1 MGLGNGRSRNKLE
14 SMMTTRL
21 RVLAFVM
28 VFAALVPQAAI
39 AQRKTDAAAHQLF
52 EAVNR
57 ERASQGLAQLK
68 WDDALASAARQHAE
82 AMAARNTLGHQ
93 LPDEPG
99 LSTRAT
105 KAGVRFVWLS
115 ENVAEG
121 ATAANITDQWM
132 HSPTHRANVLDTD
145 MDTVGIG
152 VAERNGILF
161 AAADF
166 CKVRR

>member
-1 MGLGNGRSRNKLE
+1 MNTFLRS
-14 SMMTTRL
+14 
-21 RVLAFVM
+21 LALALM
-28 VFAALVPQAAI
+28 VCTAFSVQNAFGQE
-39 AQRKTDAAAHQLF
+39 KTDTVAHHLF

-68 WDDALASAARQHAE
+68 WDDALASAARQHAD

-105 KAGVRFVWLS
+105 KAGVHFVWLS

-121 ATAANITDQWM
+121 ATPASITDQWM
-132 HSPTHRANVLDTD
+132 HSPNHRANMLDTD

-166 CKVRR
+166 CKVKH